1 MALFILMVMT
11 FCDVV
16 LRSVFNAPIEAA
28 TELTRILMAILV
40 FSVLPMISAGKGQIA
55 VDLTDG
61 LFSRLRLSRARDAI
75 VYLASGIMLI
85 WPIQRVWI
93 LAERARDYGDVTEY
107 LSIPVFYVGWFI
119 AASTAVT
126 AVAMIVTGDSLHLYP
141 PFLVGALPM
150 TAALI
155 GFALVLVLVLLRL
168 PIVFAMGLVGTLGFA
183 YERGGSILSER
194 GLKAA
199 MSMVG
204 RQITDTAQ
212 DYGLSVIPLFILM
225 GLFVNKGGLAR
236 ELYAVSNAFL
246 GHFKG
251 GIAMATVAACGG
263 FSAIC
268 GSSLATAA
276 TMSKVAMPEMRRYR
290 YSDELSTASI
300 AAGGT
305 LGILIPPSVILV
317 IYGLLT
323 ETSIGKLFVAGIL
336 PGVLGILLYLFAV
349 RWTVWRNPESGPAG
363 EKHGWGE
370 KLTALRSVWAVLL
383 LFFLV
388 IGGLYGAFDFHP
400 LNLTF
405 SPTEAAGMGA
415 MGAFLIALSR
425 GGLTLSSTF
434 EVLKETTYTAA
445 ALFSVLI
452 GAQIFSNFINL
463 AGLPEALIGLV
474 TAYDVEPFVVILMIL
489 GIYIILGCVF
499 ESLSMLLLT
508 VPIFFPLV
516 TSLGYDPIWFGIVVV
531 VVTEISLITPPVGLN
546 VFILKG
552 VVGDVSTATIFKG
565 VTPFWIADI
574 FRLALIVL
582 VPWLVLV
589 LPEHMG
595 AMGH

>member
-1 MALFILMVMT
+1 
-11 FCDVV
+11 
-16 LRSVFNAPIEAA
+16 
-28 TELTRILMAILV
+28 
-40 FSVLPMISAGKGQIA
+40 
-55 VDLTDG
+55 
-61 LFSRLRLSRARDAI
+61 
-75 VYLASGIMLI
+75 
-85 WPIQRVWI
+85 
-93 LAERARDYGDVTEY
+93 
-107 LSIPVFYVGWFI
+107 
-119 AASTAVT
+119 
-126 AVAMIVTGDSLHLYP
+126 
-141 PFLVGALPM
+141 M

-155 GFALVLVLVLLRL
+155 GFAIVLVLVLLRM

-183 YERGGSILSER
+183 FERGGSIFSER

-246 GHFKG
+246 GHLRG
-251 GIAMATVAACGG
+251 GLAMATVAACGG

-276 TMSKVAMPEMRRYR
+276 TMSKVAMPEMRRYG
-290 YSDELSTASI
+290 YADGLSTASI

-323 ETSIGKLFVAGIL
+323 ETSIGKLFIAGIV
-336 PGVLGILLYLFAV
+336 PGLLGILFYLFAV
-349 RWTVWRNPESGPAG
+349 RWSVFRNPGAGPAG
-363 EKHGWGE
+363 PRAGWGE
-370 KLTALRSVWAVLL
+370 RLRALRAVWAVLL

-388 IGGLYGAFDFHP
+388 IGGLYGVFDFAP

-425 GGLTLSSTF
+425 GGLDWRTTF
-434 EVLKETTYTAA
+434 EVLKDTAFTSA
-445 ALFSVLI
+445 ALFAVLI
-452 GAQIFSNFINL
+452 GAQIFSNFVNL
-463 AGLPEALIGLV
+463 AGLPEALIAIV
-474 TAYDVEPFVVILMIL
+474 TAYDVPPFVVMLMIL
-489 GIYIILGCVF
+489 GIYIVLGCVF

-516 TSLGYDPIWFGIVVV
+516 ISLGFDPVWFGIVVV

-552 VVGDVSTATIFKG
+552 VVGDVSTGTIFRG
-565 VTPFWIADI
+565 VTPFWVADI

-582 VPWLVLV
+582 LPALVLF
-589 LPEHMG
+589 LPEQMG
-595 AMGH
+595 P